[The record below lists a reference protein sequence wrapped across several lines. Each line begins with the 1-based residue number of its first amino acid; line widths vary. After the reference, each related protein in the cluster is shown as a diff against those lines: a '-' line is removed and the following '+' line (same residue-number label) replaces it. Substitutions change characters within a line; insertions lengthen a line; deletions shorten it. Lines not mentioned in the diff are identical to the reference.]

1 MGLRNASS
9 ALRPEALIFVPCV
22 TGLEADVMI
31 RAECVM
37 FYVACVSVFD
47 DDGFVNGDVV
57 LENRDAR

>member
-1 MGLRNASS
+1 
-9 ALRPEALIFVPCV
+9 LIFVPCV